1 MSQSQDPGSRPHNG
15 PTRRAAAV
23 AGVRARRVLGAVL
36 VLAALAFA
44 SMASGN
50 RALAQGTSP
59 TVSSISITSDPG
71 SDSVYKSG
79 DAITVAVTFSEAV
92 TVLGR
97 PNLKITIG
105 ANEAVAPYVSSTG
118 AVVTFQYTTVEG
130 DLDTGG
136 ISIPADS
143 IDLNSGSI
151 RAGSRDAT
159 LTHGALTSTHQVDA
173 VSPTVSITYDGSE
186 GVDYVAPTRT
196 FRIRFAFSKPV
207 SGFVL
212 SDVRVLNGTASSF
225 GVLAA
230 EPGFPAHTRWE
241 ANVLPRGVGPVLVS
255 VGGGAATDDAGNGN
269 AHSNSLL
276 LYAASPQL
284 VNVQL
289 AAGGLFEG
297 GTQAFTLTRS
307 SSAGR
312 LVVLVTITQTGD
324 FSDGTVLISNSSDPA
339 NPQSRSLAAPAATL
353 SITFAAGEATKRI
366 ELPTTDDAEDETDG
380 EFLLSVDLDTGQ
392 YSYRPGPQ
400 SMATATVLDNDKP
413 TVLSIY
419 WLHSTTLDGSDQRAD
434 IEGGF
439 AIFVLDRSGTSTALT
454 LDAQVTSTGGYLD
467 LDGEGALGYSIAQA
481 NRIRIPVTRS
491 STLVIIPLEGDE
503 TRNADGTITLTLATP
518 PADAEYSLHPTKRA
532 ATSTIFDNDAPP
544 SILIT
549 AIESPIAEGE
559 TARFTL
565 SRSGSVIEH
574 TRLVQ
579 VTVAMTQSGD
589 FITPRR
595 RAWQF
600 EANQMSRSIEID
612 TTDDETP
619 ERQGSVTATV
629 SVSADG
635 SYVVGSP
642 SAASV
647 AIDDDDGP
655 LLAISPVNAQVV
667 EGSGAVYALE
677 RIGDTSGR
685 FVVGLYVTGHE
696 KVMTAA
702 TKAIVTNSEQPGQ
715 RYDTTV
721 VFEPGD
727 VWQMLTLTT
736 AADNVVEG
744 NGQITVRVTRSPD
757 GSYLRGESDSAQ
769 VIVED
774 DDVPTVSIASVITPS
789 GATLSADG
797 ATWEALLE
805 EGEPIRI
812 QYQCSGA
819 FEYPTPRG
827 DDRFQILNTWV
838 QELNHP
844 AFYSHRFNPGL
855 NFMAYGGA
863 YVTTPDCSALFN
875 AVDQGH
881 RQRWVGP
888 DGGTVRID
896 ILPFDTVYPPLFE
909 AAQAAYQ
916 AARAEAAHPGEPLT
930 TPGLFSTIAVPDHP
944 THRGLLDRERP
955 FVPRYQIGTPNA
967 VRLTL
972 VNRSPAI
979 LIKAVADEVTEGG
992 TASFT
997 IERRWNADN
1006 LSDMSVFGETVVL
1019 LSVSTKGPFVS
1030 QTLPVSVRFASG
1042 ETTKTVTIQTTN
1054 DTAHTADG
1062 SVTIELLPDTTGTG
1076 LNLGAKYSTA
1086 SNWVGHTPA
1095 GKRSDRATVAIRD
1108 DDTIPGI
1115 SVEDVSVQENA
1126 GPLVFTVT
1134 VDPVPAS
1141 LVTISWNTKN
1151 GTAMAGSDY
1160 TATTSG
1166 TLTIPVGS
1174 ATGTISIPIT
1184 DDALLEPDEHFN
1196 LVITA
1201 ATGAGVP
1208 GGSELTARATI
1219 LNDDLPSLTV
1229 TADPSEI
1236 EEGTD
1241 AVFTFAR
1248 TGDTSAPLVLR
1259 FLYEQANIPEIRP
1272 LVAFASGDA
1281 TTNFRA
1287 PWPDNQRV
1295 DTESVALTAT
1305 LIVDSTRWVVGSPS
1319 SATITVTDNDTYP
1332 EVTVRAATLAV
1343 EEGGTVQFTLSRT
1356 GPPHR
1361 ALTVYLTLT
1370 DPSGTS
1376 TRRNVTFP
1384 ANGSTATLSITT
1396 TDDSQVSDA
1405 STARSYTATLPARA
1419 GVGTPAEPWVPGD
1432 PSSATVTLID
1442 NDAAR
1447 GLGLSATAP
1456 AVVAQGQSVTIT
1468 FTVSNTGAQTS
1479 RSPIS
1484 VTTDRTGFSGCQ
1496 LSSALAADASA
1507 SCTASFTVTSGD
1519 VTAAAITIVASAG
1532 DGTTTSNSLTISMTA
1547 VAQPEVGFTA
1557 RNVVVTEGTDTSA
1570 EIPLGTSAILTPPVS
1585 VTYQVVPWGSF
1596 PATAPADFVDNSGT
1610 FTFPAD
1616 STSGTLSVSIAD
1628 DMLTES
1634 TEQFRVVLTTS
1645 TVASV
1650 DPDNDTVTV
1659 WITDDDTELPEV
1671 TLEVVSAPP
1680 HWESGP
1686 PVEFRVRLSRA
1697 SGQTVSVTVYT
1708 TPGTTI
1714 GNDYVSFAG
1723 VGVLPISIAP
1733 GETEATFSIAL
1744 VDDDIF
1750 EQSEAFGVG
1759 LRVDS
1764 SSNATLG
1771 DPHVQV
1777 VTISDDDGARSD
1789 VLTLVAT
1796 PNSVNESAGE
1806 AEITFSATLD
1816 GAPFSTPTTVSLLVV
1831 ARGTT
1836 GASAGADYELPSDI
1850 TIVIPIGHSTAAA
1863 QAILKILDDDIN
1875 EVAETIEVRGVI
1887 VVTDQSAAQ
1896 SGLDVVPD
1904 TITIED
1910 DDTLGVSVTPT
1921 SLTLDEGASGS
1932 YTVVLDTRPEED
1944 VSIAINV
1951 PANANLRVNP
1961 SRLTFTPATWNQ
1973 VRTVD
1978 VAAVDDG
1985 DADSANNA
1993 DVTLSHTVSGGGY
2006 AGVLVDSVTVSINE
2020 TTMPVLGVA
2029 DIREAEDSDR
2039 MYFTV
2044 TITPAAPA
2052 ALTTNYRTIA
2062 GTATEGVDYEGEGE
2076 GSGTAPTPILS
2087 IPRGSTTI
2095 GVTVDLND
2103 DNQDE
2108 ADEETFTLTFSNLTG
2123 PAQFP
2128 GGAATMSAA
2137 GVILDDDDAPT
2148 LTIAGPGGA
2157 LSEVQ
2162 ESAASVDVTLSLDG
2176 ASDRVVSVSLETAD
2190 LAGGGASATS
2200 GEDYTALAT
2209 TAEFQPG
2216 DQSGTVSVP
2225 ILDDSDTEPL
2235 EFFGVRTS
2243 SIRNGVLPGAG
2254 LGGRSTRFVIV
2265 DDDGPG
2271 LVIAPTSLSIT
2282 EEGGSASYT
2291 VSLATRPAAEVRVN
2305 IGGAIGTDLSISAT
2319 RLTFTRQNWDT
2330 DQTVTVSS
2338 VHDDDSA
2345 PDTVV
2350 LTHSATS
2357 TDSDYSGLSG
2367 NGVTVTVTDNDTPM
2381 VTVSPTRVGVA
2392 EGGSNTYTIRLATQ
2406 PTADVTVTI
2415 DDPTANTEVT
2425 AAPDELTFTSTNWAT
2440 AQTVTVSAAV
2450 DADTDNDDAT
2460 ITHTAAGAEY
2470 EGVSVPDVTVR
2481 VIEDISVE
2489 YGAATYAVGEGE
2501 TVDVTLTLSAD
2512 PERTVTVPLTA
2523 TAQGDATAGDYT
2535 APASVT
2541 FNSGETS
2548 AVVTFGA
2555 TQDEDDDNAEQVV
2568 LGFPATLPTGITAGS
2583 VNEATVTITDDDAPD
2598 SVAVSWGAATYTV
2611 TEGGTQEITV
2621 ELDKAPERAVTIG
2634 LRAQQRSYT
2643 VSAGGLITER
2653 VVAWTGGATAPD
2665 FSGVPAS
2672 VTFDSDET
2680 SQTITFAATDDT
2692 VDDDDET
2699 VELLFA
2705 VTLPDG
2711 IVAGTQP
2718 TTTVSITDND
2728 APDNVYVFFGA
2739 TAYTVGEGS
2748 DVSVEVELN
2757 QDPERTVTIPITAT
2771 PGDGA
2776 EAADFSGVP
2785 NNVTFAAGET
2795 LQAIAFAATDDTA
2808 DDDDETV
2815 ALGFG
2820 TPPSGVTA
2828 GTPSATTVKITDDDD
2843 PAVTVSFGESS
2854 YTVGEGSSVSV
2865 TVSLDA
2871 DPERTVVIP
2880 ITATPGGGGEAA
2892 DFSGVPPNVTFAAGE
2907 TSQDIVF
2914 AATDDTVDDDDET
2927 VVLGFGT
2934 LPSGVSAGTT
2944 STTTVNI
2951 TDDDDPAVTVSF
2963 GAASYTVTEGST
2975 VSVEVKLDQD
2985 PERTVVIPI
2994 TSTPGDGAT
3003 TADYS
3008 GVPQNVTFNSGE
3020 TSKAIA
3026 FAATDDAADDDD
3038 ETVALGFGTP
3048 PTGVTAGTTSTT
3060 TVNITDNDAP
3070 GLVISPTSLSITEE
3084 GVSASYTVR
3093 LAMRPTA
3100 EVRVNIGGAF
3110 GSDLS
3115 ISATRLTF
3123 TRQNWDTDQTVT
3135 VSSVHDDD
3143 SATDTVVL
3151 THGATSSGSDYS
3163 GLSGASVTVTVTDN
3177 DTPMVTVSPA
3187 RVGMAEGGS
3196 NTYTILLATQPT
3208 ADVTV
3213 IDRRSNREH
3222 GGHGRARRAHVHV
3235 DQLGDRADGHGE
3247 RGGRRG
3253 HGQRRRHD
3261 HTHGGRG
3268 RVRGR
3273 VGARRDGA
3281 GDRGYQRRVRR
3292 GDVRGGRG

>member
-1 MSQSQDPGSRPHNG
+1 MTELTRSPPH
-15 PTRRAAAV
+15 RRAAAV
-23 AGVRARRVLGAVL
+23 PRVRAPRVLGAVL
-36 VLAALAFA
+36 VLVALAFG
-44 SMASGN
+44 SIFSGN
-50 RALAQGTSP
+50 RALAQGANP
-59 TVSSISITSDPG
+59 TISSVSITSDPG
-71 SDSVYKSG
+71 SDSIYKSG

-97 PNLKITIG
+97 PSLKITIG
-105 ANEAVAPYVSSTG
+105 ADEAVATYASSTG
-118 AVVTFQYTTVEG
+118 AVVTFQYTAVEG
-130 DLDTGG
+130 DLDTDG

-173 VSPTVSITYDGSE
+173 VSPTVSVTYDGSE
-186 GVDYVAPTRT
+186 GVGYVPPTRM
-196 FRIRFAFSKPV
+196 FRVRFAFSKPV

-230 EPGFPAHTRWE
+230 EPGFPVHTRWE
-241 ANVLPRGVGPVLVS
+241 ANVLPATVGPLLVS
-255 VGGGAATDDAGNGN
+255 VVAGAAMDAVGNGN
-269 AHSNSLL
+269 AYSNSLL

-289 AAGGLFEG
+289 AAGGLVEG

-312 LVVLVTITQTGD
+312 LPVVVTITQTGD
-324 FSDGTVLISNSSDPA
+324 FSDGTVRISDSSDPA
-339 NPQSRSLAAPAATL
+339 NLVSRSLAAPAATL
-353 SITFAAGEATKRI
+353 SITFAAGETTKRI

-380 EFLLSVDLDTGQ
+380 EFLFSVDLDGGQ

-400 SMATATVLDNDKP
+400 SSATATVLDNDKP

-419 WLHSTTLDGSDQRAD
+419 WLPSTTLNGSGQLAD

-439 AIFVLDRSGTSTALT
+439 AIFLFDRTGASIPLT
-454 LDAQVTSTGGYLD
+454 LDVQVTSTGGYLD
-467 LDGEGALGYSIAQA
+467 LDGDGALGYSIAQG
-481 NRIRIPVTRS
+481 NRIRISVGTS
-491 STLVIIPLEGDE
+491 SAALVVIPLEGDE
-503 TRNADGTITLTLATP
+503 TRNANGTITLTLATP

-532 ATSTIFDNDAPP
+532 ATSTIFDDDAPP
-544 SILIT
+544 TISIT
-549 AIESPIAEGE
+549 ATESAVGEGGK
-559 TARFTL
+559 ARFTL

-579 VTVAMTQSGD
+579 VTVAMTQSGN

-595 RAWQF
+595 RAWQLA
-600 EANQMSRSIEID
+600 ANQMSRSIEID

-619 ERQGSVTATV
+619 ERQGLVTATV
-629 SVSADG
+629 AVSADG

-702 TKAIVTNSEQPGQ
+702 TKAIVTNSERPGE

-721 VFEPGD
+721 VFEAGD
-727 VWQMLTLTT
+727 VRQTLTLTT
-736 AADNVVEG
+736 VADNVVEG
-744 NGQITVRVTRSPD
+744 DGQITVRVARSPD
-757 GSYLRGESDSAQ
+757 GAYSRGEGDSAQ

-774 DDVPTVSIASVITPS
+774 DDVPTVSIVSVVTPS

-797 ATWEALLE
+797 ATWEALLL

-819 FEYPTPRG
+819 FEYPPARG

-844 AFYSHRFNPGL
+844 AFYGHRFKPGF
-855 NFMAYGGA
+855 NFMAYSNA
-863 YVTTPDCSALFN
+863 HVTTSDCSSVFN
-875 AVDQGH
+875 SADQG
-881 RQRWVGP
+881 RPDRFVGP
-888 DGGTVRID
+888 DGGEVRID

-909 AAQAAYQ
+909 TAQAAYRT
-916 AARAEAAHPGEPLT
+916 ALAEAASPGAPLT
-930 TPGLFSTIAVPDHP
+930 TPGLFSTIAVPHHP
-944 THRGLLDRERP
+944 THRGLRDSERP
-955 FVPRYQIGTPNA
+955 FVAKYQIGMPNA
-967 VRLTL
+967 VRISV
-972 VNRSPAI
+972 VNRDPTI
-979 LIKAVADEVTEGG
+979 LIKAAADEVTEGG

-1006 LSDMSVFGETVVL
+1006 LSDRSAFGETVVL

-1030 QTLPVSVRFASG
+1030 QTLPVAVEFASG
-1042 ETTKTVTIQTTN
+1042 ETTKTVTIQTNN

-1076 LNLGAKYSTA
+1076 LNLGAKYSIA

-1095 GKRSDRATVAIRD
+1095 GKRSDQATVAIRD
-1108 DDTIPGI
+1108 DDTVPGI

-1141 LVTISWNTKN
+1141 LVTISWNTEN
-1151 GTAMAGSDY
+1151 GTATAGSDY
-1160 TATTSG
+1160 TATSSG

-1184 DDALLEPDEHFN
+1184 DDALLEADEHFN

-1208 GGSELTARATI
+1208 GSSELKARATI
-1219 LNDDLPSLTV
+1219 LNDDLPVLTV

-1248 TGDTSAPLVLR
+1248 TGDTSEALIIR
-1259 FLYEQANIPEIRP
+1259 FLYGQANIPEIRP

-1281 TTNFRA
+1281 TTDFRA

-1295 DTESVALTAT
+1295 DTQSVALRAT

-1332 EVTVRAATLAV
+1332 EVTVRAAELAV

-1384 ANGSTATLSITT
+1384 ANGSTATLRITT
-1396 TDDSQVSDA
+1396 NDDSQVNGA

-1419 GVGTPAEPWVPGD
+1419 SVGTPAEPWVPGD

-1442 NDAAR
+1442 NDSAR

-1519 VTAAAITIVASAG
+1519 VTAAAITIVASAS
-1532 DGTTTSNSLTISMTA
+1532 DGATTSNSLTIRMTA
-1547 VAQPEVGFTA
+1547 VAQPEVGFIA
-1557 RNVVVTEGTDTSA
+1557 RDVVVTEGTDTSA
-1570 EIPLGTSAILTPPVS
+1570 EILLGTSAILSPPVS
-1585 VTYQVVPWGSF
+1585 VAYEIVPWGSF

-1616 STSGTLSVSIAD
+1616 SASGTLSVSIAD

-1671 TLEVVSAPP
+1671 TLETVSAPP
-1680 HWESGP
+1680 HWENGP
-1686 PVEFRVRLSRA
+1686 PVELRVRLNRA
-1697 SGQTVSVTVYT
+1697 SGQTVSLTAYT
-1708 TPGTTI
+1708 TPGTTV
-1714 GNDYVSFAG
+1714 GYDYVSFAG

-1759 LRVDS
+1759 LTVYEA
-1764 SSNATLG
+1764 SNATAG

-1777 VTISDDDGARSD
+1777 VTISDDDGARSQ

-1796 PNSVNESAGE
+1796 PNSVSESAGE

-1816 GAPFSTPTTVSLLVV
+1816 SAPFSTPTTVSLLVV
-1831 ARGTT
+1831 ARDTT
-1836 GASAGADYELPSDI
+1836 SAAAGADYELPSDI
-1850 TIVIPIGHSTAAA
+1850 TIVIPIGHSTGTAK
-1863 QAILKILDDDIN
+1863 AILKILDDDID
-1875 EVAETIEVRGVI
+1875 EVDETIEVRGHI

-1896 SGLDVVPD
+1896 FGLDIVPD

-1921 SLTLDEGASGS
+1921 SVTLDEGASGS

-1951 PANANLRVNP
+1951 PANANLRVSP
-1961 SRLTFTPATWNQ
+1961 SQLTFTPATWDQ

-1985 DADSANNA
+1985 DADSANNT
-1993 DVTLSHTVSGGGY
+1993 DVTLSHTVSGGAY

-2029 DIREAEDSDR
+2029 DIREGEDSDR

-2044 TITPAAPA
+2044 TITPAASA
-2052 ALTTNYRTIA
+2052 ALSTNYRTIA

-2076 GSGTAPTPILS
+2076 GSGAAPLPILS
-2087 IPRGSTTI
+2087 IPSGSTTI

-2137 GVILDDDDAPT
+2137 GVILDDDGAPT

-2162 ESAASVDVTLSLDG
+2162 ESAPSVEVTLSLDG
-2176 ASDRVVSVSLETAD
+2176 ASDRVVSVRLETTDSAD
-2190 LAGGGASATS
+2190 GGAAATS

-2216 DQSGTVSVP
+2216 DQSETVSVP
-2225 ILDDSDTEPL
+2225 IIDDSDTEPL
-2235 EFFGVRTS
+2235 EFFGVRAS
-2243 SIRNGVLPGAG
+2243 SIRNGVLAGAG
-2254 LGGRSTRFVIV
+2254 LGGNTRFVII

-2271 LVIAPTSLSIT
+2271 LVISPTSLSIT

-2305 IGGAIGTDLSISAT
+2305 IGGAIGSDLSISAI

-2345 PDTVV
+2345 ADTVV
-2350 LTHSATS
+2350 LTHMAAS

-2406 PTADVTVTI
+2406 PTADVTVSI

-2425 AAPDELTFTSTNWAT
+2425 AEPDELTFTSTNWASE
-2440 AQTVTVSAAV
+2440 QTVTVSAAV
-2450 DADTDNDDAT
+2450 DADTANDEAT

-2481 VIEDISVE
+2481 VIEGISVE
-2489 YGAATYAVGEGE
+2489 YEAATY
-2501 TVDVTLTLSAD
+2501 TVDEGGTVEVTLTLSAD

-2523 TAQGDATAGDYT
+2523 TPQGDAVAGDYT

-2541 FNSGETS
+2541 FQSGETS

-2555 TQDEDDDNAEQVV
+2555 TQDEEDDNDEQVV

-2598 SVAVSWGAATYTV
+2598 RVGVSWGAATYTV
-2611 TEGGTQEITV
+2611 AEGETQEITV

-2653 VVAWTGGATAPD
+2653 VVAWTGGVTAPD

-2672 VTFDSDET
+2672 VTFGSEET
-2680 SQTITFAATDDT
+2680 SQTITFAATDDA

-2711 IVAGTQP
+2711 IEADTP
-2718 TTTVSITDND
+2718 STTTVSITDND
-2728 APDNVYVFFGA
+2728 PPANVYVFFGA
-2739 TAYTVGEGS
+2739 TSYTVGEGS
-2748 DVSVEVELN
+2748 TVSVEVKLN

-2776 EAADFSGVP
+2776 EAADFSVP
-2785 NNVTFAAGET
+2785 ADVTFAAGET
-2795 LQAIAFAATDDTA
+2795 SQTIAFAATDDTA

-2843 PAVTVSFGESS
+2843 PQVTVSFGAAT

-2865 TVSLDA
+2865 EVKLDA

-2880 ITATPGGGGEAA
+2880 ITATPGDGAEDA
-2892 DFSGVPPNVTFAAGE
+2892 DFSGVPASVTFNSGE
-2907 TSQDIVF
+2907 TSKAITFTAD
-2914 AATDDTVDDDDET
+2914 DDTVDDDDET
-2927 VVLGFGT
+2927 VALGFGT
-2934 LPSGVSAGTT
+2934 PPTGVTAGTT

-2963 GAASYTVTEGST
+2963 GAASYTVTEGSS
-2975 VSVEVKLDQD
+2975 VDVEVKLDAD

-2994 TSTPGDGAT
+2994 TATPGDGA
-3003 TADYS
+3003 A
-3008 GVPQNVTFNSGE
+3008 
-3020 TSKAIA
+3020 
-3026 FAATDDAADDDD
+3026 
-3038 ETVALGFGTP
+3038 
-3048 PTGVTAGTTSTT
+3048 
-3060 TVNITDNDAP
+3060 
-3070 GLVISPTSLSITEE
+3070 
-3084 GVSASYTVR
+3084 
-3093 LAMRPTA
+3093 
-3100 EVRVNIGGAF
+3100 
-3110 GSDLS
+3110 
-3115 ISATRLTF
+3115 
-3123 TRQNWDTDQTVT
+3123 
-3135 VSSVHDDD
+3135 
-3143 SATDTVVL
+3143 
-3151 THGATSSGSDYS
+3151 
-3163 GLSGASVTVTVTDN
+3163 
-3177 DTPMVTVSPA
+3177 
-3187 RVGMAEGGS
+3187 
-3196 NTYTILLATQPT
+3196 
-3208 ADVTV
+3208 
-3213 IDRRSNREH
+3213 
-3222 GGHGRARRAHVHV
+3222 
-3235 DQLGDRADGHGE
+3235 
-3247 RGGRRG
+3247 GRRLL
-3253 HGQRRRHD
+3253 RACPK
-3261 HTHGGRG
+3261 T
-3268 RVRGR
+3268 
-3273 VGARRDGA
+3273 
-3281 GDRGYQRRVRR
+3281 
-3292 GDVRGGRG
+3292 